1 MKLIRTLLSF
11 AGISLLATSCASFSG
26 NELPKVANKPAANVK
41 KVPITYTLKAGS
53 NMAGGQ
59 TEFAEA
65 DRAKIEKPM
74 VDAFNKSER
83 FSSVSQGKGGGVHV
97 DVDVRNDGNAAAA
110 TISGFITGASFLTIP
125 GFATDHYK
133 LTATARTASGQTRR
147 YELNESVTTV
157 IWLPL
162 IVATPFAHPSTTIPK
177 AHENMYRNLMVN
189 MERDGLLTKA
199 AN

>member
-11 AGISLLATSCASFSG
+11 AGISLLSTSCVSLSG
-26 NELPKVANKPAANVK
+26 NQLPKVANTPATNVK
-41 KVPITYTLKAGS
+41 KVPITYTFKAGS
-53 NMAGGQ
+53 NLAGGQ
-59 TEFAEA
+59 AEFAEPQ
-65 DRAKIEKPM
+65 RSKVEKPL
-74 VDAFNKSER
+74 VDALNKSER

-97 DVDVRNDGNAAAA
+97 DVDVRNHGNAAAA
-110 TISGFITGASFLTIP
+110 TISGFVTGASFLTIP

-162 IVATPFAHPSTTIPK
+162 IVATPFAHPASVFPK
-177 AHENMYRNLMVN
+177 VHENMYRNLIVN
-189 MERDGLLTKA
+189 MERDGILPKA
-199 AN
+199 SN